1 MDSEK
6 LLTNKVSNNVVIYY
20 WRKLTI
26 VNQVGH
32 VIYQKRNVEV
42 NEAETVDKT
51 CKLIFAMDTY
61 YELHLSK

>member
-26 VNQVGH
+26 VNQAGH

-42 NEAETVDKT
+42 NEAETVSKT